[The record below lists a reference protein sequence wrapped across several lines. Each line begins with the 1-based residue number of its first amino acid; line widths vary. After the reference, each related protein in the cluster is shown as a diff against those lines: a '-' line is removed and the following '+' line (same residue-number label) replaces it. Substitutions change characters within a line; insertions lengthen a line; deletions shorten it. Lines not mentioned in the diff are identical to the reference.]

1 MDLGTILLIVS
12 AVLAVVMFGLR
23 ETQQNS
29 ANLTLYYLFSVL
41 MYVGVVA
48 VIFSLI
54 GSALG
59 AFD

>member
-29 ANLTLYYLFSVL
+29 ANLTLYYLFSVRCTL
-41 MYVGVVA
+41 ELLQS
-48 VIFSLI
+48 F
-54 GSALG
+54 
-59 AFD
+59 FR